1 MLDGTMTIIHK
12 NPIPSTNKMWKKEIA
27 EAYLDAKE
35 AIPCAHLIGQKMT
48 EKELFHLAPAVC
60 LKFRGIK
67 KTDKI
72 LKKATEFTLANYI
85 ANIDINNDSLSDPYI
100 AFSFCYVVCHL
111 GLDLIDEHQVGC
123 LMDYLEQRK

>member
-1 MLDGTMTIIHK
+1 M
-12 NPIPSTNKMWKKEIA
+12 
-27 EAYLDAKE
+27 DAKE
-35 AIPCAHLIGQKMT
+35 TIPFAPLAGQKMT
-48 EKELFHLAPAVC
+48 EKDLYHLAPAVC

-67 KTDKI
+67 GTDKI
-72 LKKATEFTLANYI
+72 LKKVTEFTLANYI

-111 GLDLIDEHQVGC
+111 GLEIIDEHQVES